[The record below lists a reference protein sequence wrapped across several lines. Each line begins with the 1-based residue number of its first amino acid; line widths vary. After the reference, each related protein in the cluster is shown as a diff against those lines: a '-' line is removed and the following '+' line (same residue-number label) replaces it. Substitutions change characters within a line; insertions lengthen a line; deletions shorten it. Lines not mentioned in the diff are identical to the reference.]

1 MAEPETVRSLAGPRQ
16 TPTRMPGDRSDGLS
30 MMMKSIPTICA
41 LLLAVP
47 LLGSAV
53 NHFLEFARPPID
65 GNAGLELMNALREN
79 GLMDWIILA
88 HAVTGTLLVLPRT
101 RFVAG
106 LVQLPIS
113 CGIVAFNVTLYPP
126 GIPLAIVMLLL
137 NLGVLRGDERVDV
150 LFQVPRTAG

>member
-1 MAEPETVRSLAGPRQ
+1 MAESETVRSLAGPRQ

-79 GLMDWIILA
+79 GLE
-88 HAVTGTLLVLPRT
+88 PRYW
-101 RFVAG
+101 AG
-106 LVQLPIS
+106 WTVS
-113 CGIVAFNVTLYPP
+113 
-126 GIPLAIVMLLL
+126 
-137 NLGVLRGDERVDV
+137 VD
-150 LFQVPRTAG
+150 G